1 LELGKQSLRSF
12 ALRGSLL
19 KLENWRRIRHIAPVL
34 ALGIVGIAVTV
45 TVWGLTDASE
55 NRTLVQEFSG
65 RANNQAAALQ
75 NGVNG
80 YLDKLYAV
88 RALFD
93 SSGQPITREEFE
105 GFSNSL
111 LAGHAAILNIGWI
124 PRIKNEDRAA
134 HELAAAHDG
143 LLDYHIRAIAPD
155 GTLPISP
162 KRDEYFPKFYSTE
175 PRISRVYGLDNKD
188 GGAREQALAHIR
200 DADVLSSSPPLVL
213 HIGRGDRRGFWAGLP
228 VYARGLPHETVEER
242 RNNLLGV
249 IQGVFQIGVMTDTIA
264 AGIKSPTRLYLF
276 APKAALNDPP
286 IYFTSRLANESIGPR
301 SQAELA
307 VGLHRSFPLNFGDV
321 PWTLVVTPETA
332 NLVSTG
338 HTLSSILLISG
349 LLLST
354 GLTAFFRMTRRYAHY
369 VEMAKNT
376 LEITNDKLGQQKILL
391 DAALENMSQGLCMFD
406 ADGRILLFNARYAN
420 MMGLSAASLKGIS
433 LLDLIKYRKAAGEFA
448 GNPDEFFARV
458 VAAARE
464 GKSNTRVIETSA
476 KRALRVIEQP
486 KQDGGWVSTMED
498 ITEWREAQ
506 AKISHMAHHDALTGV
521 ANRTQLVEELKNA
534 LAVLPLRGAGIAVHF
549 IDLDHFK
556 SVNDTLGHDGGDF
569 LLKTVA
575 ERLRAVTRIDDIVA
589 RLGGDEFIVVQT
601 GVSGKDQAEDFAHR
615 LISAV
620 TAPMKFKEQAILA
633 TVSVGVA
640 LAPADGTNP
649 ERLLKSADLAM
660 YKAKAEG
667 RNCVRFFLAEMDT
680 ELQTRFKLE
689 KLIRDA
695 VLHNRFELHYQPL
708 FEISERRLIGFEALI
723 RLPAEDGTLIPP
735 LVFIPI
741 AEDLRLLD
749 EIGGWVLQEACRT
762 AATWP
767 EYLTVAVNLSPTQ
780 FLAGSISD
788 VVAAALKDAGL
799 AAHRLELE
807 ITETLLL
814 GNSEATMAELKKLKA
829 MGVAIVMDDFGTGYS
844 SLSYLWRFPFDKI
857 KIDRSFMKA
866 FDGSGRD
873 AKTVVKTIIALG
885 RELNMRV
892 TVEGVETATQADFL
906 DKADGDQAQG
916 FYFGRPVPASEISAN
931 ILADF
936 QKARLAPP
944 SATEREPRLVKS
956 SAEP

>member
-1 LELGKQSLRSF
+1 LF
-12 ALRGSLL
+12 
-19 KLENWRRIRHIAPVL
+19 KLTNWRRVQHVAPIL
-34 ALGIVGIAVTV
+34 ALAIVGIAVSV
-45 TVWGLTDASE
+45 TVWGLTAASE
-55 NRTLVQEFSG
+55 DRRLAQEFSG

-93 SSGQPITREEFE
+93 SSNRAITREEFE
-105 GFSNSL
+105 DFSNSL

-124 PRIKNEDRAA
+124 PRVKDEDRAA

-175 PRISRVYGLDNKD
+175 PRTSRVYGLDNKD

-228 VYARGLPHETVEER
+228 VYARGLPHETVEDR
-242 RNNLLGV
+242 RNNLLGI

-276 APKAALNDPP
+276 APKVALNDPP

-307 VGLHRSFPLNFGDV
+307 AGLHRSFPLNFGDV
-321 PWTLVVTPETA
+321 QWTLVVTPETA
-332 NLVSTG
+332 SLASTE
-338 HTLSSILLISG
+338 HALSSILLICG
-349 LLLST
+349 LLLSA
-354 GLTAFFRMTRRYAHY
+354 GLTAFFRTTRRYARN
-369 VEMAKNT
+369 VEMAKT
-376 LEITNDKLGQQKILL
+376 ALEITNDKLGQQKILL

-420 MMGLSAASLKGIS
+420 MMGLPAASLKGIS

-448 GNPDEFFARV
+448 GTPDEFFTRV

-464 GKSNTRVIETSA
+464 GKTNTRVIETSA

-498 ITEWREAQ
+498 ITEWRKAQ
-506 AKISHMAHHDALTGV
+506 AQISYMAHHDALTGL
-521 ANRTQLVEELKNA
+521 ANRTQLIERLNNA
-534 LAVLPLRGAGIAVHF
+534 LAIPPLQDAVIAVHF
-549 IDLDHFK
+549 IDLDRFK
-556 SVNDTLGHDGGDF
+556 NVNDTLGHDGGDF

-575 ERLRAVTRIDDIVA
+575 ERLRSVTRVDDVVA
-589 RLGGDEFIVVQT
+589 RLGGDEFVVLQT
-601 GVSGKDQAEDFAHR
+601 GVGGKDQAKDFANR
-615 LISAV
+615 LISAA
-620 TAPMKFKEQAILA
+620 TAPINFNGQAILA

-649 ERLLKSADLAM
+649 ERLLKSADLAL

-667 RNCVRFFLAEMDT
+667 RNCVRFFVAEMDS

-689 KLIRDA
+689 KMVRDA
-695 VLHNRFELHYQPL
+695 LLHDRFELHYQPL

-741 AEDLRLLD
+741 AEDLGLID
-749 EIGGWVLQEACRT
+749 KIGGWVLKEACRT

-767 EYLTVAVNLSPTQ
+767 EYLTVAVNLSPAQ
-780 FLAGSISD
+780 FLMGGISD

-892 TVEGVETATQADFL
+892 TVEGVETASQAAFL
-906 DKADGDQAQG
+906 DKADADQAQG

-931 ILADF
+931 ILAGF
-936 QKARLAPP
+936 QKARLAPA
-944 SATEREPRLVKS
+944 SAPEGKPRLVKS
-956 SAEP
+956 SVERQHN